1 MTEPTRAPRFAG
13 RRALVTG
20 ASRGIGRGF
29 AYALAREGAEV
40 LIHHLGDA
48 AAATAVARELAD
60 IAGGEPARVL
70 EADVSRD
77 DDVRLLAAAVEA
89 AGGVD
94 VLVNNAGSGA
104 RAGFFDI
111 TPELWRQ
118 TVDVNLGGTFR
129 VSQALAQGMIAR
141 GGGAIVNVSSVSALV
156 GSADQV
162 HYGASKAGINGLT
175 IAMAVALGPLGV
187 RVNAVLPAGVPT
199 EMNRP
204 EGVALDDW
212 ERVGERL
219 RPGSPVDRFGRPEDV
234 AAAVCFLASDD
245 AGWVTGVLLPVDGG
259 YGVMPRAVRNL
270 RHTTEPEAD
279 EAPRTP

>member
-1 MTEPTRAPRFAG
+1 MTEAIRPARYSG

-20 ASRGIGRGF
+20 ASRGLGRGI
-29 AYALAREGAEV
+29 ALALAREGAEV
-40 LIHHLGDA
+40 LIHHLGDGDGA
-48 AAATAVARELAD
+48 AAVARE
-60 IAGGEPARVL
+60 IAALDGREPATVL

-77 DDVRLLAAAVEA
+77 DDVRSLARVVDD
-89 AGGVD
+89 AGGID

-104 RAGFFDI
+104 RADFFDI

-118 TVDVNLGGTFR
+118 TIDVNLGGTFR
-129 VSQALAQGMIAR
+129 VSQALSRGMIGR

-156 GSADQV
+156 GSPDQV

-175 IAMAVALGPLGV
+175 IAMAVALGPEGI

-204 EGVALDDW
+204 HGVALDEW

-219 RPGSPVDRFGRPEDV
+219 SPGSPVDRFGRPEDV
-234 AAAVCFLASDD
+234 AAAVCYLASGD

-259 YGVMPRAVRNL
+259 YAVMPRAVRNL
-270 RHTTEPEAD
+270 RHTPAPEGAD
-279 EAPRTP
+279 PARTS